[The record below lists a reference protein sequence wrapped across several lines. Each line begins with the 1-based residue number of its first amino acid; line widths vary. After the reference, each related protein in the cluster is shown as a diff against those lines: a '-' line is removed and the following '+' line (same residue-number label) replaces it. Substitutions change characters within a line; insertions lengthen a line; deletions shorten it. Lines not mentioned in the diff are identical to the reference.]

1 MPSIHSVTVYCSSSR
16 QVDGVYLAA
25 ADALGRGIARC
36 GWSLVYG
43 GNHIGCMAALAD
55 GARAAN
61 GKVVGI
67 TPQLLV
73 DKGFADRKCT
83 ELLITPDISQRKVL
97 MASRGDAF
105 IALPGGI
112 GTLEEVF
119 EILVGRYL
127 GCHTKPIVLLNIE
140 RFYEPLL
147 SLLQHGIDLKFNRD
161 GLLDLLHVTDNVES
175 ALTYLQQQN
184 SLAQSPPQAQTPL
197 PRIE

>member
-1 MPSIHSVTVYCSSSR
+1 MIRSVTVYCSSSR
-16 QVDGVYLAA
+16 HVDGVYLAA

-43 GNHIGCMAALAD
+43 GNYIGCMAALAD

-67 TPQLLV
+67 TPQFLA
-73 DKGFADRKCT
+73 DKGLADHQCA

-97 MASRGDAF
+97 MAFRGDAF

-127 GCHTKPIVLLNIE
+127 GCHTKPIVLLSIE

-147 SLLQHGIDLKFNRD
+147 SLLRHGLDLKFNRD

-175 ALTYLQQQN
+175 ALTYLQQQSN
-184 SLAQSPPQAQTPL
+184 LPQSPPPAQTRL